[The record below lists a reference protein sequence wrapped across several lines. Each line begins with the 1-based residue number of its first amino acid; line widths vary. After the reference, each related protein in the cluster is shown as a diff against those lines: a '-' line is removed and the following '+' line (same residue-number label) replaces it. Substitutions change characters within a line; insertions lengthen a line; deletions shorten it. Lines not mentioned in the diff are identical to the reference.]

1 MSLYRSRFAR
11 FPRTVTQE
19 DARTGR
25 TRQLGGYGLG
35 QPTGTRSNIL
45 PVPQTYP
52 NGWQVWDN
60 PGSAVQPPGPFIGRD
75 LPPHLYP
82 PRNWENLD
90 KFGYTPV
97 PAIGSTAT
105 IFSFIVPT
113 GRNGIINKVANNFIG
128 GGFFAGS
135 GDIVWRILVDGAGP
149 PGASDYQ
156 FIVDSLGPQSAPVAI
171 AGFRIFENQNVS
183 VVAFN
188 NPAGANGGII
198 VAGQLAGA
206 RLMGHLFPRD
216 LEYLDLWV

>member
-1 MSLYRSRFAR
+1 MSLYRSRFSR

-19 DARTGR
+19 DARSGL
-25 TRQLGGYGLG
+25 TRQLGYLG
-35 QPTGTRSNIL
+35 QPTSSTM
-45 PVPQTYP
+45 PVPRTFP
-52 NGWQVWDN
+52 NGWQVWDKT
-60 PGSAVQPPGPFIGRD
+60 GAVQPPGPYSVPDF

-90 KFGYTPV
+90 KFGYVTV

-113 GRNGIINKVANNFIG
+113 GRNGVINKVANNFIG

-156 FIVDSLGPQSAPVAI
+156 FIVDSLGSQAAPVAI

-188 NPAGANGGII
+188 NPGGANGGII
-198 VAGQLAGA
+198 VSGQLAGA